1 MLEEIIKQINQ
12 AIKELNEEGIK
23 CSFNGVVTIKDNTEG

>member
-1 MLEEIIKQINQ
+1 MKEAEILKEIND

-23 CSFNGVVTIKDNTEG
+23 CSFNNQIIIKKLK